1 MATPTQRTTT
11 RESFMKIKL
20 FSIALISLLVISCG
34 KPTEVKPDN
43 KTLLAQALY
52 LKDFNLAQ
60 RQLANTKLS
69 KNTKNLIKANQIMH
83 QSNEPSLQ
91 RELEY
96 LHQFYSHMNPFHQ
109 NLYNQMR
116 QWLLLKQIYRTEI
129 APPVRI
135 LQRKEL
141 YLAPSN
147 INFNICQTTPA
158 RCASEQRAELT
169 KLITTEVIEQELKKM
184 ALKDPCANLSNSL
197 KDSTFANRCL
207 NSSKGD
213 LRIELLSKP
222 FLTQSKWLQ
231 VINNE

>member
-1 MATPTQRTTT
+1 
-11 RESFMKIKL
+11 MKIKL
-20 FSIALISLLVISCG
+20 ISITFITLFIISCG
-34 KPTEVKPDN
+34 KPTEVKPN
-43 KTLLAQALY
+43 KKVLLAQALY
-52 LKDFNLAQ
+52 LKNFNSVQGLLKQ
-60 RQLANTKLS
+60 VKLS
-69 KNTKNLIKANQIMH
+69 ENTLNLINANKAMH
-83 QSNEPSLQ
+83 QGSEPGLQ
-91 RELEY
+91 KELRY
-96 LHQFYSHMNPFHQ
+96 LHQFYSQMSPSHQ
-109 NLYNQMR
+109 VLYNQMR

-147 INFNICQTTPA
+147 INFNVCQTTPA
-158 RCASEQRAELT
+158 RCASEQRTELAEFIT
-169 KLITTEVIEQELKKM
+169 KKVVAQELKKM

-213 LRIELLSKP
+213 LRIELLAKP

-231 VINNE
+231 VMSNE

>member
-1 MATPTQRTTT
+1 
-11 RESFMKIKL
+11 MKFKL
-20 FSIALISLLVISCG
+20 VYLSIVTLLIIGCG
-34 KPTEVKPDN
+34 KPTEVRSNN
-43 KTLLAQALY
+43 KTQLAQALY
-52 LKDFNLAQ
+52 LKDFDTVQKLLTKSNLNENK
-60 RQLANTKLS
+60 R
-69 KNTKNLIKANQIMH
+69 NLIKANQAMQQGI
-83 QSNEPSLQ
+83 EPSLQ
-91 RELEY
+91 QELRY
-96 LHQFYSHMNPFHQ
+96 LQQSYSQMNPAEQ
-109 NLYNQMR
+109 SLYNKMH

-141 YLAPSN
+141 YLAPSH

-158 RCASEQRAELT
+158 RCASQQRDELT
-169 KLITTEVIEQELKKM
+169 KLITAEVIEQELKKM

-213 LRIELLSKP
+213 LRIELLPKP

-231 VINNE
+231 VISNE

>member
-1 MATPTQRTTT
+1 MNT
-11 RESFMKIKL
+11 KL
-20 FSIALISLLVISCG
+20 LSITLITLLIIGCG
-34 KPTEVKPDN
+34 KPAEVKPNN

-52 LKDFNLAQ
+52 LKDFNSAQ
-60 RQLANTKLS
+60 RLSTQVKLS
-69 KNTKNLIKANQIMH
+69 ENTLTLINANKAMH
-83 QSNEPSLQ
+83 QGSEPGLQNEL
-91 RELEY
+91 RY
-96 LHQFYSHMNPFHQ
+96 LHQFYTQMSPSHQ
-109 NLYNQMR
+109 ALYNKMH

-147 INFNICQTTPA
+147 INFNVCQTTPA
-158 RCASEQRAELT
+158 RCASDQRAELT
-169 KLITTEVIEQELKKM
+169 KLITPEVIAQELKKM

-213 LRIELLSKP
+213 LRIELLPKP

-231 VINNE
+231 VISNE